1 MKRYILTM
9 LIAVVALVANAQEV
23 TVKGT
28 VISAADNEPMIGATV
43 KVKGTGTG
51 TVTDFDGNYTIKV
64 DKNATLVFSMIGY
77 KAVEE
82 VVGNRYMINVSLV
95 DDTNDLNEIVV
106 IGYGVAKKGDLTSS
120 ISAIKGEKLEKLST
134 GNVMNALQ
142 GQVNGVQVTGS
153 GGPGSSPRV
162 IIRGVSTING
172 SDPLYVVDG
181 MPVGTNI
188 NFLNQNDIESMQV
201 LNQLSMVHVLLT
213 VLYLSPLRRVL
224 PVLLSSLLPLLLVS
238 RLCQSLIS
246 QVLLSM
252 RRFTMHVTP
261 TTDRYRHSRVE
272 ALPTGGM
279 RF

>member
-9 LIAVVALVANAQEV
+9 LIAVVALVAKAQDI

-28 VISAADNEPMIGATV
+28 VISSADNEPMIGATV

-51 TVTDFDGNYTIKV
+51 TVTDFNGNYTIKV
-64 DKNATLVFSMIGY
+64 DSKSTLVFSMIGF
-77 KAVEE
+77 KTVEQP
-82 VVGNRYMINVSLV
+82 VGNRTTINVSLD

-120 ISAIKGEKLEKLST
+120 ISAIKGDKLEKLST

-142 GQVNGVQVTGS
+142 GQVNGVQVTGA
-153 GGPGSSPRV
+153 GGPGASPRV

-188 NFLNQNDIESMQV
+188 NFLNQNE
-201 LNQLSMVHVLLT
+201 
-213 VLYLSPLRRVL
+213 
-224 PVLLSSLLPLLLVS
+224 
-238 RLCQSLIS
+238 C
-246 QVLLSM
+246 
-252 RRFTMHVTP
+252 RF
-261 TTDRYRHSRVE
+261 
-272 ALPTGGM
+272 
-279 RF
+279 